1 MFLTGL
7 SLGEEMIHEENAT
20 NPRKKMLVPYRLI
33 YNEYGEPD
41 FIFMFYYRSKGNHT
55 YYLQKFWV

>member
-1 MFLTGL
+1 
-7 SLGEEMIHEENAT
+7 MIHEENAT

-41 FIFMFYYRSKGNHT
+41 FTFMFYYRSKGNHT